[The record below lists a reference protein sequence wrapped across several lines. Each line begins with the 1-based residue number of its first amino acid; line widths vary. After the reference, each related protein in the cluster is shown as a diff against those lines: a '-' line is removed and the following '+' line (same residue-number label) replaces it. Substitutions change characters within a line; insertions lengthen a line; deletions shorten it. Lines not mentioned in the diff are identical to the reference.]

1 MLLTQVLRDLLGRK
15 VESVG
20 AKAEFENPLTEY
32 FYRNPGRGV
41 YRWHH
46 YLEIFHRHL
55 AKYRGRSPVVV
66 EIGVA
71 YGGSLRMWR
80 DYFGP
85 GTEVVGI
92 DVDPAC
98 KQFQEAGMR
107 VLIGDQGNRAFL
119 ASVREQVPRI
129 DILIDD
135 GGHRMEQQIATF
147 EELYPHIHADGIYT
161 CEDVHTSFW
170 PEFGGGYRNKDTYL
184 EHMKAFIDHL
194 SSWHSDDP
202 ALPVDEFARTTYA
215 SHFYDSIVVVE
226 KRKIEPPRQFLTHG
240 EQWTPG
246 TDENDPRFRP

>member
-1 MLLTQVLRDLLGRK
+1 MVLTQVLRDLVGRK
-15 VESVG
+15 PTPVRRKEESD
-20 AKAEFENPLTEY
+20 NPLADY
-32 FYRNPGRGV
+32 FYRNPGRGIC
-41 YRWHH
+41 RWHH

-55 AKYRGRSPVVV
+55 AKFRGRSPIVV

-71 YGGSLRMWR
+71 FGGSLKMWR

-98 KQFQEAGMR
+98 KQFEEKGIH
-107 VLIGDQGNRAFL
+107 VLIGDQANRTFL

-147 EELYPHIHADGIYT
+147 EELYPHIHTDGVYT

-170 PEFGGGYRNKDTYL
+170 PKWGGGYRNKDTFL
-184 EHMKAFIDHL
+184 EHMKGLVDRL
-194 SSWHSDDP
+194 SSWEAEEP
-202 ALPVDEFARTTYA
+202 QLPVDEFARTTH
-215 SHFYDSIVVVE
+215 SIHFYTSMVVVE
-226 KRKIEPPRQFLTHG
+226 KRKMEPPRQFLTHG
-240 EQWTPG
+240 EQWAPG
-246 TDENDPRFRP
+246 TTENDPRFRP